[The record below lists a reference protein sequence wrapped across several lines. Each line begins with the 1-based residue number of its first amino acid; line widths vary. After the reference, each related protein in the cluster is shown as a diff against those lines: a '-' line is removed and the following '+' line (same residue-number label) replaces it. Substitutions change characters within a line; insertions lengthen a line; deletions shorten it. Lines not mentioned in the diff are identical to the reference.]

1 MNATEHREQIQQ
13 QITRAWQDYV
23 DCCLRHDDGRARLCM
38 AHIDSLLE
46 RMPRQRTGE

>member
-1 MNATEHREQIQQ
+1 MNATDRRLQGEQ
-13 QITRAWQDYV
+13 QITRAWAGYV
-23 DCCLRHDDGRARLCM
+23 ESCLLHDTGRARLCM